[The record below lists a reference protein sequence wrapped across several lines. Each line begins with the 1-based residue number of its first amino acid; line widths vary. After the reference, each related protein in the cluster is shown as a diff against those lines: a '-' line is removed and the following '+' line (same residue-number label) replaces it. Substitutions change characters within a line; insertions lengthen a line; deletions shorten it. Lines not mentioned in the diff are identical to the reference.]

1 MSTIPIP
8 AAEPIAL
15 QPGEGERRWF
25 HGFLITIKS
34 SAETTNGRVAVVE
47 HLGWVEEWDDD
58 GELFLITFAA
68 SQPTPRASVEEED
81 DLPFQ
86 LEREASS
93 GRKTTAPT
101 RPGQHRFSYRVLRR
115 YGSMRGLR
123 RFEQGAARRRAAAR
137 LPGQAERRSRN
148 GLVLCATH
156 HRAFDQRLFA
166 IQPTTHDLV
175 NRDGAGSLGMT
186 RKSVAHLPALPHPE
200 ALAWCWSRFQSASG

>member
-47 HLGWVEEWDDD
+47 HLGWVEKWDDA

-68 SQPTPRASVEEED
+68 SQPTPPASVEED

-115 YGSMRGLR
+115 YGSRCAVCDVSNKALLDAAQLR
-123 RFEQGAARRRAAAR
+123 AYRDK
-137 LPGQAERRSRN
+137 RSDDPRN
-148 GLVLCATH
+148 GLVLCATPTEPSTSVSS
-156 HRAFDQRLFA
+156 RSNRPPTISLTATAQARL
-166 IQPTTHDLV
+166 V
-175 NRDGAGSLGMT
+175 
-186 RKSVAHLPALPHPE
+186 
-200 ALAWCWSRFQSASG
+200 

>member
-115 YGSMRGLR
+115 YGSRCAVCDVSNKALLDAAQLR
-123 RFEQGAARRRAAAR
+123 AYRDKRSDVPATGSSCAPHTTEPSTSVYSRSNRPPTISLTATAQAR
-137 LPGQAERRSRN
+137 L
-148 GLVLCATH
+148 V
-156 HRAFDQRLFA
+156 
-166 IQPTTHDLV
+166 
-175 NRDGAGSLGMT
+175 
-186 RKSVAHLPALPHPE
+186 
-200 ALAWCWSRFQSASG
+200 